1 MKQGAGNEA
10 EATRTGGRAPS
21 PWRWGRGKAVE
32 ALEWARPYWTR
43 GEAGR
48 ETPPE
53 LLRVLYLSW
62 IAAFVLKVLGASWD
76 VSWHFKW
83 LRDDLAP
90 PHLLNSAGTAIVL
103 ALTIVHSYT
112 GYGVDRTAQRL
123 VQWGTGAFL
132 IAVPIDL
139 INHRIN
145 GVDITSWSPS
155 HMLLYI
161 GTAFM
166 IAGVIRGWYL
176 YAPEGRART
185 VVLGALFVFMLENT
199 LFPSEHQEY
208 GVLELASFVRG
219 APYAE
224 PTLLDFAAKQM
235 GRPIDVTMAEKFSL
249 PVPDW
254 VYPMWFGIAAVLVLV
269 MARALVGRR
278 WTATAV
284 AGVYVGYRALIWPML
299 YFTGFPPSAVPFFLL
314 AAAVCVDVAFLLRL
328 PLARAALGAAL
339 VTVGVYGGLAVQD
352 RLLEAPP
359 YLLASAPVTLV
370 ALGAAWYGVEWYRRR
385 RRSGEPETPAALPL
399 GTPAAPGPATP

>member
-1 MKQGAGNEA
+1 MKLGAGNEA
-10 EATRTGGRAPS
+10 EDIPAGGRVLL

-32 ALEWARPYWTR
+32 AFEWARPYWTR

-62 IAAFVLKVLGASWD
+62 IGAFVLKVLGASWD

-123 VQWGTGAFL
+123 IQWGTGAFL

-155 HMLLYI
+155 HMLLYV

-176 YAPEGRART
+176 YALPGRRRT
-185 VVLGALFVFMLENT
+185 VMLGAFFVFFLENT

-219 APYAE
+219 KPYAE
-224 PTLLDFAAKQM
+224 DDLLRFAAEQM
-235 GRPIDVTMAEKFSL
+235 GRPIDLTMAEKFSL

-254 VYPMWFGIAAVLVLV
+254 VYPMWFGIAAMMVLVL
-269 MARALVGRR
+269 ARALIGRN
-278 WTATAV
+278 WSATAV
-284 AGVYVGYRALIWPML
+284 AGVYVGFRALIWPL
-299 YFTGFPPSAVPFFLL
+299 LVAADFPPSAVPFFLL
-314 AAAVCVDVAFLLRL
+314 AAAVCVDVAFMVRL
-328 PLARAALGAAL
+328 PAVRAVLGAVL
-339 VTVGVYGGLAVQD
+339 VTAGVYGGLAVQD

-370 ALGAAWYGVEWYRRR
+370 ALGAAWYGAEWYRRR
-385 RRSGEPETPAALPL
+385 RSSEPETPAALPL
-399 GTPAAPGPATP
+399 GTPAAPGPAAS

>member
-1 MKQGAGNEA
+1 MKQGAGDKVKNA
-10 EATRTGGRAPS
+10 GAGGRMLFPY
-21 PWRWGRGKAVE
+21 RWAKGKAVR
-32 ALEWARPYWTR
+32 AGEWALPYWTR

-48 ETPPE
+48 ETPPD
-53 LLRVLYLSW
+53 LLRVLYTSW
-62 IAAFVLKVLGASWD
+62 IVAFVLKVLGASWD

-103 ALTIVHSYT
+103 ALTIVHGYT

-123 VQWGTGAFL
+123 IQWGTGTFL

-176 YAPEGRART
+176 NAPQGRRRT
-185 VVLGALFVFMLENT
+185 VVLGGFFVFFLENT

-208 GVLELASFVRG
+208 GILELASFERG
-219 APYAE
+219 QPYAE
-224 PTLLDFAAKQM
+224 PSLIEFAAKQLQK
-235 GRPIDVTMAEKFSL
+235 PIDLDMARAFSL

-254 VYPMWFGIAAVLVLV
+254 VYPMWFGVAAMLVLV

-284 AGVYVGYRALIWPML
+284 AGVYVGLRAVIWPL
-299 YFTGFPPSAVPFFLL
+299 LVVGGFPPSAVPFFLL
-314 AAAVCVDVAFLLRL
+314 AAAVCVDLAFMVRM
-328 PLARAALGAAL
+328 PAVRAALGALL
-339 VTVGVYGGLAVQD
+339 VTAGVYGGLALQD

-359 YLLASAPVTLV
+359 FLVVSAPVTAVL
-370 ALGAAWYGVEWYRRR
+370 LGAGWYGVEWYRRR
-385 RRSGEPETPAALPL
+385 SGEPEAPAALPIS
-399 GTPAAPGPATP
+399 APATP

>member
-1 MKQGAGNEA
+1 MSRTGIIHRVKAGAA
-10 EATRTGGRAPS
+10 IKDKATR
-21 PWRWGRGKAVE
+21 WV
-32 ALEWARPYWTR
+32 EWALPYWTR

-48 ETPPE
+48 ETPPD
-53 LLRVLYLSW
+53 LFRFLYLSW
-62 IAAFVLKVLGASWD
+62 IAAFVLKVFGASWD

-90 PHLLNSAGTAIVL
+90 PHLLNSAGTAIVV
-103 ALTIVHSYT
+103 ALMIVHSYT

-123 VQWGTGAFL
+123 IQWGTGAFL

-139 INHRIN
+139 INHRVN

-176 YAPEGRART
+176 YAPEGRLRPIL
-185 VVLGALFVFMLENT
+185 LGAFFVFFLENT

-208 GVLELASFVRG
+208 GVLELASWDRG
-219 APYAE
+219 PEHVYAE
-224 PTLLDFAAKQM
+224 PSLLEFAAKQM
-235 GRPIDVTMAEKFSL
+235 GRPMDRGMVEKFSL

-254 VYPMWFGIAAVLVLV
+254 VYPLWFGIAAVLVLV
-269 MARALVGRR
+269 LARRLVGRR

-284 AGVYVGYRALIWPML
+284 AAVYVGFRAAIWPL
-299 YFTGFPPSAVPFFLL
+299 LVVFHFPPSAVPFFLV
-314 AAAVCVDVAFLLRL
+314 AAALGVDLAFMIRL
-328 PLARAALGAAL
+328 PVARAALGAVL
-339 VTVGVYGGLAVQD
+339 VTAAIYGGLAVQD

-359 YLLASAPVTLV
+359 FMLASWPVAAV
-370 ALGAAWYGVEWYRRR
+370 VLGAAWFGVEWYGR
-385 RRSGEPETPAALPL
+385 RRSGESKTSGPLPMS
-399 GTPAAPGPATP
+399 APATP